1 MLRDFETI
9 LELMDRAQSDFEA
22 AMPQP
27 KFVEMPGG
35 PVFRFEEKNIYEALI
50 QKLARVQSAIRAAYI
65 LWQHGHFQEQM
76 MLHRIIDET
85 NEDIMFLVLG
95 TQNGITE
102 LHERFLESFWEEEFD
117 ETGDPLKSP
126 QKRQMIQRQ
135 KIRAYIG
142 NNDGIGNPSRTID
155 VTRTVYKT
163 YSGFVHGASP
173 QIMDMFGGEPAHF
186 HTKGML
192 GTPRMKDGLLDLW
205 NYMYRSFISYILFAK
220 VIGAKEHVDTL
231 TDWLNKFEENQ
242 GKSYSKET

>member
-1 MLRDFETI
+1 MLRDFETN
-9 LELMDRAQSDFEA
+9 LELMDRAQTDFESG
-22 AMPQP
+22 MPQP
-27 KFVEMPGG
+27 EFVEMLGG
-35 PVFRFEEKNIYEALI
+35 PVFRFREKNIYEALI
-50 QKLARVQSAIRAAYI
+50 QKLARVQSAVRAAYI

-76 MLHRIIDET
+76 ILHRVIDET

-95 TQNGITE
+95 TQNGVTV

-126 QKRQMIQRQ
+126 QKRQMISRQ

-173 QIMDMFGGEPAHF
+173 QIMDMFGGDPAHF
-186 HTKGML
+186 HTSGMP
-192 GTPRMKDGLLDLW
+192 GTPRMKDGLHDLW
-205 NYMYRSFISYILFAK
+205 NHIYRRFVSYLLFAK
-220 VIGAKEHVDTL
+220 ILRAEGHVKTL
-231 TDWLNKFEENQ
+231 TEWLNKFEGNRGEN
-242 GKSYSKET
+242 YSKES

>member
-1 MLRDFETI
+1 MLRDFETV
-9 LELMDRAQSDFEA
+9 LEFMDRAQSDFESG
-22 AMPQP
+22 MPQP
-27 KFVEMPGG
+27 EFVEMSSG
-35 PVFRFEEKNIYEALI
+35 PVFRFKEKNIYEALI

-76 MLHRIIDET
+76 VLHRIIDET

-95 TQNGITE
+95 TQNGVTAR
-102 LHERFLESFWEEEFD
+102 HEKFLESFWEEEFD
-117 ETGDPLKSP
+117 DSGDPLKSA
-126 QKRQMIQRQ
+126 QKRHMIPRE
-135 KIRAYIG
+135 KIRAYIA

-173 QIMDMFGGEPAHF
+173 QIMDMFGGDPPHF

-192 GTPRMKDGLLDLW
+192 GTPRVEDGLNDLW

-220 VIGAKEHVDTL
+220 IIGAEGHVETL
-231 TDWLNKFEENQ
+231 TAWLNKFEENH
-242 GKSYSKET
+242 GKIYGKGT